1 MVKSRLAISVV
12 ALALLAG
19 ACGDDD
25 DDAGSDATA
34 AAPATGG
41 DTTAAPAG
49 GDTTAAPAGGDTTA
63 AGTAAPGGQGGSIE
77 VTSLWGGAEADAFTA
92 VTDAFTEET
101 GIQVEYVSQR
111 DDYSVVLSNRLEQ
124 GDPPDI
130 AIIPGIGFL
139 RSFAKDGVLIPL
151 EDLGIDQAFLESAYE
166 GAMAEVGLS
175 VGAVDD
181 TAYALMVKV
190 NSKSTV
196 WYRPDEFA
204 AGSYEVPT
212 TFDEWVAL
220 ADQIKADG
228 KTPLALGAADS
239 WTLTDWFESVYL
251 RQAGPEA
258 YDKLFSAEGDWTDAS
273 VTEAVDTMF
282 SILTS
287 DNVVG
292 GTDGA
297 LATEFTD
304 GIGQVFSPEAQAL
317 MYYEGGFV
325 GGIAL
330 GDVNPDLVWD
340 ETYGFFDFP
349 AIGDTE
355 AAVTIGGDVI
365 AAFTSNPGVAEF
377 MKYLASPEGG
387 AAWAE
392 GGTIISPFAG
402 VDASAYPT
410 ENAKAEAEQIANAAI
425 ARYDGSD
432 LLPGGSDLG
441 AALQAAFQDP
451 GSAADTMDAFQS
463 EVDAAWE
470 EQEG

>member
-1 MVKSRLAISVV
+1 MVKSRLAVSFV

-25 DDAGSDATA
+25 DAETSDTTAG
-34 AAPATGG
+34 APATAGEE
-41 DTTAAPAG
+41 TTAPAG
-49 GDTTAAPAGGDTTA
+49 GETTVAGSAAPSGE
-63 AGTAAPGGQGGSIE
+63 GGSIE

-92 VTDAFTEET
+92 VTDAFTEVT
-101 GIQVEYVSQR
+101 GVSVEYVSQR
-111 DDYSVVLSNRLEQ
+111 DDYSTVLSNRLEQ
-124 GDPPDI
+124 GDPPDV

-139 RSFAKDGVLIPL
+139 RSFAKDDVLVPL
-151 EDLGIDQAFLESAYE
+151 ADLGIDQAFLDTAYE

-175 VGAVDD
+175 AGTVDD
-181 TAYALMVKV
+181 TPYALMVKV

-196 WYRPDEFA
+196 WYRPDEFE
-204 AGSYEVPT
+204 AGGYEVPA

-258 YDKLFSAEGDWTDAS
+258 YDTLFSPEGDWTDPS
-273 VTEAVDTMF
+273 VTEAVDTM
-282 SILTS
+282 LTMLAG

-330 GDVNPDLVWD
+330 GDINPDLVWD
-340 ETYGFFDFP
+340 ETLGFFDFP
-349 AIGDTE
+349 AIGETE
-355 AAVTIGGDVI
+355 GAITIGGDVI
-365 AAFTSNPGVAEF
+365 AAFTDEPGVAEF
-377 MKYLASPEGG
+377 MKFLASPEGG
-387 AAWAE
+387 AAWAA

-402 VDASAYPT
+402 VDAAVYPT
-410 ENAKAEAEQIANAAI
+410 DNAKAEAEQVANATI

-432 LLPGGSDLG
+432 LLPAGSDLG

-451 GSAADTMDAFQS
+451 GSAADTLDAFQS

-470 EQEG
+470 EQGG